1 MKNALQTVKG
11 LQITEKGTTQLAG
24 QNKYLFKAD
33 ASANKMEIKRAVED
47 FFKFK
52 VLKVHTMNYEG
63 KLRRERSFR
72 YGRKPDWKR
81 AIVTLRAGDK
91 IELE

>member
-1 MKNALQTVKG
+1 MKNALSAIKG
-11 LQITEKGTTQLAG
+11 IQITEKGTRLAA
-24 QNKYLFKAD
+24 QNKYLFKVD

-47 FFKFK
+47 FFKVK

-72 YGRKPDWKR
+72 YGRRPDWKR
-81 AIVTLRAGDK
+81 AIVTLREGDK